1 MSFRMSPSQVSL
13 EDDISLDSTVTGT
26 GELTDMLSIVRE
38 KNVISKALDTIA
50 RVQCLNGPDQT
61 MALNVENEKLFELDG
76 PLLLEHH
83 MIFNLQ
89 TPEPVPP
96 YLNMH
101 YICESGSRLLF
112 LSVHWARSIPAFQL
126 LRYEALITCTSIE

>member
-1 MSFRMSPSQVSL
+1 MSYRMSPSQVSL
-13 EDDISLDSTVTGT
+13 EDEMSLDSTVTGA
-26 GELTDMLSIVRE
+26 GELTDMLSLARE
-38 KNVISKALDTIA
+38 KNVISKALETMT
-50 RVQCLNGPDQT
+50 RVQCLNGPEQS
-61 MALNVENEKLFELDG
+61 LNYNMDNEKLYELEG
-76 PLLLEHH
+76 PLLLDQN

-126 LRYEALITCTSIE
+126 LRYVHQSHG